1 MSISLADIFR
11 LCDNQEGHRG
21 AGCQQ
26 VVMGALTVLMTSGYV
41 TSKHIAQSTGDDIP
55 RQRFIGGAVRLVL
68 PSKLADAL
76 VELIR
81 CIDDRLILVVQDP
94 GDPIIA
100 QQRLSGV
107 GLPPGGGWLWALR
120 WSLFLSWLPVG
131 LGQLSPTDVAIVDV
145 VARSW
150 A

>member
-1 MSISLADIFR
+1 MTTKRDT
-11 LCDNQEGHRG
+11 EE

-26 VVMGALTVLMTSGYV
+26 VVMGALTVLTTSGYV

-81 CIDDRLILVVQDP
+81 CIDDGLILVVQDP
-94 GDPIIA
+94 GDPIVT

-107 GLPPGGGWLWALR
+107 GLPPGGRWLWALR
-120 WSLFLSWLPVG
+120 WSLLLLWLPVG
-131 LGQLSPTDVAIVDV
+131 LGRLSPSDIAVVDV